1 MCGWWGDTVFKLI
14 CGEIYRLLHKKSMYI
29 YFGAL
34 AAGYFIIAFIRS
46 GGFGDG
52 SAVSDAMSLFSL
64 LPALAGGLLFAAVYT
79 DDLNS
84 KNLITLVGYG
94 KNKAVIITAKFALML
109 LFGVVI
115 FGIAPLYHCA
125 VYIVLGQTVTADMTA
140 MVCALSLK
148 YLLTTLAFAAL
159 SGIVVYG
166 LQRATFAIVTF
177 LLLAFGVAG
186 SLVSLALNTFAPGLT
201 AYLMSAITDRILIN
215 MLSGVSLAQPVIE
228 YIVYVL
234 IGLALSILAFFK
246 KEMEF

>member
-1 MCGWWGDTVFKLI
+1 
-14 CGEIYRLLHKKSMYI
+14 MYI

-46 GGFGDG
+46 GGFSEG

-64 LPALAGGLLFAAVYT
+64 LPALAGGFLFAAIYT

-94 KNKAVIITAKFALML
+94 INKAAVITSKFTLML
-109 LFGVVI
+109 LFSVVI
-115 FGIAPLYHCA
+115 FGIAPLYHC
-125 VYIVLGQTVTADMTA
+125 VIYSVLGQTVTADIAAT
-140 MVCALSLK
+140 VCVLSLK
-148 YLLTTLAFAAL
+148 YLLTSLAFAAL

-177 LLLAFGVAG
+177 LLLAFGVVG
-186 SLVSLALNTFAPGLT
+186 SLASVALNTFAPNL
-201 AYLMSAITDRILIN
+201 AVHLMSGITDRILTGILN
-215 MLSGVSLAQPVIE
+215 DGLMATTVAE

-234 IGLALSILAFFK
+234 IVLALSVLAFYR